1 MVKCQ
6 ICGNEFKDVSRHIR
20 KIHKIEPKYY
30 YDKYIKSK
38 NEGYC
43 VICNKSTSFMSIN
56 KGYKQYCSTIC
67 VNRSDSHKEHIKNTK
82 EIRYGDKNYNN
93 RQKCSDTMMVRY
105 GCKHNWSNGI
115 LRERE
120 KETLIK
126 KYGVDNPWKNKQVQD
141 KCRETFAKN
150 HNGAKTPFQISEI
163 QRKAEIVANS
173 PLSKQKA
180 LKTKNINGTRSKIEL
195 YFKQQLDSLNIE
207 YKEDYYSEKY
217 PFFCDFYIPSLDL
230 YIELNIYWT
239 HGKHKFTRKK
249 SDIDIL
255 NKWKDKA
262 KTSKAYNSAI
272 EIWSISDVKKY
283 NIAKKNKLNYVTLY
297 NQREIDTFLEELK
310 NETKSRRN
318 KRRR

>member
-67 VNRSDSHKEHIKNTK
+67 VNRSDSHKEHLKNTK

-120 KETLIK
+120 KENFIK
-126 KYGVDNPWKNKQVQD
+126 KYGVDNPWKN
-141 KCRETFAKN
+141 
-150 HNGAKTPFQISEI
+150 
-163 QRKAEIVANS
+163 
-173 PLSKQKA
+173 
-180 LKTKNINGTRSKIEL
+180 
-195 YFKQQLDSLNIE
+195 
-207 YKEDYYSEKY
+207 
-217 PFFCDFYIPSLDL
+217 
-230 YIELNIYWT
+230 
-239 HGKHKFTRKK
+239 
-249 SDIDIL
+249 
-255 NKWKDKA
+255 
-262 KTSKAYNSAI
+262 
-272 EIWSISDVKKY
+272 
-283 NIAKKNKLNYVTLY
+283 
-297 NQREIDTFLEELK
+297 
-310 NETKSRRN
+310 
-318 KRRR
+318 